1 MFSWG
6 LIIGVNR
13 LFTHLSRDTE
23 RRGAF
28 PSPRLLLPLTADPE
42 RVVAERIHPCLRHAF
57 HLVLNVPNDEEG
69 EDDFKGETHK
79 VFPFCVRQD
88 LGRKRGGR
96 GEEEGRVVT
105 PALARSNDTAHSAQ
119 HTAHSTQRTA
129 HSACCSSLLFSLF
142 SLFEL

>member
-42 RVVAERIHPCLRHAF
+42 RVVAQRIHPRLRHAF

-69 EDDFKGETHK
+69 EDDFKGKTHK
-79 VFPFCVRQD
+79 VFPVCVRQD

-96 GEEEGRVVT
+96 GEEEGRK
-105 PALARSNDTAHSAQ
+105 RG
-119 HTAHSTQRTA
+119 
-129 HSACCSSLLFSLF
+129 
-142 SLFEL
+142 E